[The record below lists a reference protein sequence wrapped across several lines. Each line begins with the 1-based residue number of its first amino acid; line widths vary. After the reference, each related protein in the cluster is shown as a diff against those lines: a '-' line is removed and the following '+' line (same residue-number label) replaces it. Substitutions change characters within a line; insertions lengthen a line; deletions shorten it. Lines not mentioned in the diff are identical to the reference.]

1 MGSVP
6 WGGPAWAELDVTR
19 DCTAFGAYAAWV
31 TTDDNE
37 PPFPTVA
44 SFWRAVVPE
53 VNSTQ
58 PNNAQIID
66 WHGWVRLNR
75 TTLARQVADISSCRP
90 ELCQAFGSE
99 IDGGLAGFGLLAS
112 YGLETVLLTIYCT
125 FALLRYL
132 NNRKHRASSPNETQE
147 SPEAVKPGVVSRVNE
162 ALRGTTYDLFTA
174 AAFLSLGIQAT
185 VIYSQVSPIAYR
197 YNSSLQLIVSAFAF
211 YPLATMLPLIL
222 NSVRRSWLKGAVLV
236 GLFVIHTAAWVLCTN
251 SAQVDYYHNSNVIG
265 LCPQNHP
272 SQAVVSAAMFTMAAM
287 VWMPPLF
294 GLCLSVVLCFY
305 RCNNRKMWQANWLK
319 KVAKGAMIMYASF
332 NFICMWGA
340 WIILVAFFS
349 GASWKSEDA
358 WSLGQALALTPWVP
372 VLAELVSILFLGT
385 EVGFVGRLPPE
396 FKVIRSEKALHRQ
409 EGDSFLDE
417 AEVHGESTQIKE
429 HIAEHLEQLALRFVC
444 GDESTEDDENDEIM
458 SQSASDNMSERG
470 YKVRFL
476 QAFAD
481 EQIVNLGQ
489 TPQPPEIT
497 DQDDLRDASKDEPSG
512 HGSVRASGPGESA
525 R

>member
-1 MGSVP
+1 MASVP

-19 DCTAFGAYAAWV
+19 NCTAFGDYAAWV
-31 TTDDNE
+31 TTDGNE
-37 PPFPTVA
+37 PPFPTVV

-58 PNNAQIID
+58 PTSAQIID
-66 WHGWVRLNR
+66 WHEWVRSNR

-90 ELCQAFGSE
+90 ELCQAIGSE
-99 IDGGLAGFGLLAS
+99 IDGSLAGFGLLAS
-112 YGLETVLLTIYCT
+112 YGLETVLLTVYCT
-125 FALLRYL
+125 FALLRYF
-132 NNRKHRASSPNETQE
+132 NNRKRRASSSNEAQE
-147 SPEAVKPGVVSRVNE
+147 SPEAVKSSVFSRVNE

-251 SAQVDYYHNSNVIG
+251 NAQVDYYHNSNVIG

-305 RCNNRKMWQANWLK
+305 RCNNRKMWQAKWLK
-319 KVAKGAMIMYASF
+319 KVAKGAMSLYASF
-332 NFICMWGA
+332 NFVCMWGA
-340 WIILVAFFS
+340 WIILVVFFS
-349 GASWKSEDA
+349 GASWKPEDA
-358 WSLGQALALTPWVP
+358 WSLGQALALTPWIP
-372 VLAELVSILFLGT
+372 VVVELISILFLGT
-385 EVGFVGRLPPE
+385 EAGFVGRLPLE
-396 FKVIRSEKALHRQ
+396 FKVIRSEKVLHRQ

-417 AEVHGESTQIKE
+417 AEVHGGNG
-429 HIAEHLEQLALRFVC
+429 A
-444 GDESTEDDENDEIM
+444 
-458 SQSASDNMSERG
+458 
-470 YKVRFL
+470 
-476 QAFAD
+476 
-481 EQIVNLGQ
+481 
-489 TPQPPEIT
+489 
-497 DQDDLRDASKDEPSG
+497 
-512 HGSVRASGPGESA
+512 
-525 R
+525 